1 MPIYPLRPRSFP
13 TVASLRA
20 GLMCAVLC
28 AGSALPLAHAD
39 LVPTPP
45 PECENKPDGTFCSI
59 ANGTAGV
66 CATETDARRP
76 GRSYRVCKRD
86 ASECDRLEV
95 GAVCHGYLGKPAHC
109 REFNNPDTKQHWRTC
124 QVDDAAAP
132 AAPSPSAPAAPSAT
146 APAPSAT
153 APAPSTAAQPAAPS
167 PAPAA
172 SQPKGLFG
180 CSQTQGSAAGIPGLL
195 AIGLAAAAL
204 RLRRRQLSP
213 R

>member
-1 MPIYPLRPRSFP
+1 MPIHPLRLRSSA
-13 TVASLRA
+13 TRVSLRA
-20 GLMCAVLC
+20 GLVLTLIC
-28 AGSALPLAHAD
+28 AGSAVPLAHAD

-132 AAPSPSAPAAPSAT
+132 AAPSPSAPAAPST
-146 APAPSAT
+146 V
-153 APAPSTAAQPAAPS
+153 PAAPS
-167 PAPAA
+167 TVPAASSTASEPAAPAA
-172 SQPKGLFG
+172 SKPKGLFG
-180 CSQTQGSAAGIPGLL
+180 CSQIPGRAAGLPGLL
-195 AIGLAAAAL
+195 AISLAAAAL